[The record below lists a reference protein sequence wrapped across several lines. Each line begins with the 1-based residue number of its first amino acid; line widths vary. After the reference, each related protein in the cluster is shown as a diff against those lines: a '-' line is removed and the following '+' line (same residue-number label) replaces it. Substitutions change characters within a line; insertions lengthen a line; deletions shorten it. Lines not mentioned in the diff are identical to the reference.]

1 MIRRPPRCTPTDTLF
16 PYTTL
21 FRSVGA
27 GNAGRKTLARPH
39 FAQWGMCMTELATPG
54 QLRLSYWRWAMVT
67 VPAIVL
73 IGSLTGLLANS
84 GYGNRW
90 FAALDLPPIVP
101 PGWIFALAWTILYVC
116 LGLALAMILHARG
129 AKGRGFALLLFFVQL
144 AANFEIGR
152 AHVCTPVTNA
162 HLLCRLR

>member
-1 MIRRPPRCTPTDTLF
+1 
-16 PYTTL
+16 
-21 FRSVGA
+21 
-27 GNAGRKTLARPH
+27 
-39 FAQWGMCMTELATPG
+39 MCMTELATPG

-101 PGWIFALAWTILYVC
+101 PGWIFALAWTILY
-116 LGLALAMILHARG
+116 
-129 AKGRGFALLLFFVQL
+129 
-144 AANFEIGR
+144 EIGR
-152 AHVCTPVTNA
+152 ASCRERVCQYVWISVGAVSLKNKQVHINICTLRTHLQTTALTTPT
-162 HLLCRLR
+162 